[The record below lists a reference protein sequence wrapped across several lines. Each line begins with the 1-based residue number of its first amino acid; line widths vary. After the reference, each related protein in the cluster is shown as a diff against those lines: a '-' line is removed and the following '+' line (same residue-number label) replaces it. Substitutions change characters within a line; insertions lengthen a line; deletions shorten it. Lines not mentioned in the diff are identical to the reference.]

1 LALFASGSPIPLAAG
16 GESMDPPG
24 PNETIGIA
32 AAMSALPASILSGEA
47 CHNHTL
53 QHLTNNMA
61 CSFMNVKREALESLL
76 SSGSANR

>member
-1 LALFASGSPIPLAAG
+1 
-16 GESMDPPG
+16 
-24 PNETIGIA
+24 
-32 AAMSALPASILSGEA
+32 MSALPASILSGEA

-53 QHLTNNMA
+53 PHLTNNMA